1 MTHPGTKPFVC
12 ERERERGLGLYYPWY
27 ETNSFCSSEHY
38 GTHLDSPSHFA
49 EGKWTVDQ
57 IPLTHLMGPGVVIDI
72 QAKVEEDPNAELT
85 TDDLM
90 EWLGEHGPLPDG
102 VILLLRTGWGTRFGN
117 RTAYYGTDGND
128 TSKLAFPGFSPGAA
142 QLLVGYEAATGR
154 RVFGVGLDTPSL
166 DYGPSTLFTS
176 HVEFSSANIF
186 GLENVANLKKLPT
199 TGFHLTVMPM
209 KIKGGS
215 GAPARIIAT
224 LPEVRSASI
233 PTQRDSSATSLITKA
248 SLHYY
253 MGVIL
258 LLLQGCI

>member
-1 MTHPGTKPFVC
+1 MANVARSASEKYVDLGHDIFEGPMQWPGSLPYKRVDARKGFSDS
-12 ERERERGLGLYYPWY
+12 GYWY
-27 ETNSFCSSEHY
+27 ST
-38 GTHLDSPSHFA
+38 L
-49 EGKWTVDQ
+49 
-57 IPLTHLMGPGVVIDI
+57 VII
-72 QAKVEEDPNAELT
+72 VSAKVEEDPNAELT